1 MRAIRTEDYLY
12 IYNFAPDHWP
22 MGTPDYANSCGSEDR
37 WIANA
42 DNGPT
47 KKFMY
52 ANRDRDDVTAND
64 DGDSIKDLYDLA
76 VAKRPQEELYDLGS
90 DPHQMNNIADD
101 SAYDSVRQNLHDR
114 LFAELTDTADPR
126 VVGTDPV
133 FDYSYSGGYVTYPGD
148 SEISKYEL

>member
-1 MRAIRTEDYLY
+1 
-12 IYNFAPDHWP
+12 
-22 MGTPDYANSCGSEDR
+22 
-37 WIANA
+37 
-42 DNGPT
+42 
-47 KKFMY
+47 MY